1 MKLKMPRWLYLA
13 SMITTCVACAV
24 CFFFDA
30 FNWSVMIADA
40 SSYESGYLIARAI
53 SLAWE
58 ALTFLGLFLA
68 SLFFLTLRRFRG
80 RDADCLSLFVS
91 IFSTVFGASMF
102 ATGISLASYNGSN
115 SALMIC
121 IGAPIMVLGAVGW
134 GIKKSFPA
142 ARIVNI
148 VGACFTSLW
157 FWISFFSMASAKNT
171 FAIPFFLL
179 ASSMVLFVVG
189 LVKIEATKE
198 EDVPAPTQSEGEAK
212 NPTPEDLSMLVKY
225 KELLDSGVIT
235 QEDFDK
241 AKKKILG

>member
-30 FNWSVMIADA
+30 FNWCVMIADA
-40 SSYESGYLIARAI
+40 SNYESGYLIARAI

-58 ALTFLGLFLA
+58 ALTFLGLFLV

-80 RDADCLSLFVS
+80 KDANCLSFFVS
-91 IFSTVFGASMF
+91 LFSTVFGASML
-102 ATGISLASYNGSN
+102 ATGISLTSYNGSDA
-115 SALMIC
+115 ALMIC
-121 IGAPIMVLGAVGW
+121 IGAPIMALGAVGW

-148 VGACFTSLW
+148 IGACFTSLW
-157 FWISFFSMASAKNT
+157 FWISFFTMASAKNP
-171 FAIPFFLL
+171 FSIPFFLL
-179 ASSMVLFVVG
+179 GSSMVLFVVG
-189 LVKIEATKE
+189 LLKIEVSKE
-198 EDVPAPTQSEGEAK
+198 EEDPVEPEGEKK